1 MINSYYKSEP
11 DRFWE
16 QLREDKAHAEFFDEC
31 REYLL
36 EEYGCNLTQF
46 VEVCT
51 PPCDTIEF
59 WKELA
64 ESDVDPREAIDD
76 IAQDEQ
82 GSKQQ
87 RFIGDIVIG
96 SGLHHHQ

>member
-11 DRFWE
+11 DRLWD
-16 QLREDKAHAEFFDEC
+16 QLREDTKNAEFFDEC